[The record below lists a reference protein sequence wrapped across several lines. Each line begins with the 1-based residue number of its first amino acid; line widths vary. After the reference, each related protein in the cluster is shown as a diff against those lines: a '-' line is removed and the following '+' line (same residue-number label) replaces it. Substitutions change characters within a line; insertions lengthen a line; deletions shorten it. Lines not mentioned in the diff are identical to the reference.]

1 MMKSVLKVMTSSFQM
16 MIYLCAT
23 VPPRPPRHP
32 RTGVRIDGA
41 IYFSC
46 VSAWVFHGFFMGF
59 SCVFHAFSMRFSCVF
74 VLEMT
79 GLHLR
84 WPFILTKW
92 WFHFNHHVIY
102 HMMILLFYEN
112 KVRLP
117 LPGSRASS
125 RPVANLDWRSR
136 SFFVRFSVEIS
147 IEAPSKQTSQSSPQR
162 DSRGCFLRERV
173 SADGPPQQV
182 RFQREESSFPI
193 EESWFP
199 NQEFS
204 FPIEES
210 WF

>member
-46 VSAWVFHGFFMGF
+46 V
-59 SCVFHAFSMRFSCVF
+59 
-74 VLEMT
+74 LEMT
-79 GLHLR
+79 VLHLR

-136 SFFVRFSVEIS
+136 SFFVMFSVEIS

-193 EESWFP
+193 VRILIS
-199 NQEFS
+199 
-204 FPIEES
+204 
-210 WF
+210 